1 MLADIQAFLQDIANT
16 PPESPQRQALAA
28 LGPGMAPLVNSMPPP
43 APDAHTASLAQT
55 QQLLQIMASVQAQLV
70 DIKAT
75 QAEQARKGP
84 PEVPTLTYQALQT
97 IASHAVDTI
106 TFNPEEGECVHAAS
120 CVQRTV
126 PCFLV

>member
-1 MLADIQAFLQDIANT
+1 
-16 PPESPQRQALAA
+16 
-28 LGPGMAPLVNSMPPP
+28 
-43 APDAHTASLAQT
+43 
-55 QQLLQIMASVQAQLV
+55 MASVQAQLV
-70 DIKAT
+70 DIKAI

-84 PEVPTLTYQALQT
+84 PEVPTLTDQALQT

-106 TFNPEEGECVHAAS
+106 TFNPEEGERVHAAS